1 MAGPASQQPTAS
13 PNPRSTANGTAGVD
27 YINGHAGLSDSPAS
41 ASTPQI
47 PASKKAKGK
56 KAADPSETG
65 KLLAAKINQLEL
77 DAAGDKEQELEIGGC
92 FPLYNFSQIPL
103 CHKMAFSSSIP
114 HSPNLQLRPH
124 IGTILPTNYSNF
136 CARC

>member
-1 MAGPASQQPTAS
+1 MAGPTSQPSTAP
-13 PNPRSTANGTAGVD
+13 PNPRSTSSGTTGVD

-41 ASTPQI
+41 ASTPQL
-47 PASKKAKGK
+47 PVSKKAKGK

-92 FPLYNFSQIPL
+92 FPLYNFSKIPL
-103 CHKMAFSSSIP
+103 CHKVAFS
-114 HSPNLQLRPH
+114 
-124 IGTILPTNYSNF
+124 
-136 CARC
+136 